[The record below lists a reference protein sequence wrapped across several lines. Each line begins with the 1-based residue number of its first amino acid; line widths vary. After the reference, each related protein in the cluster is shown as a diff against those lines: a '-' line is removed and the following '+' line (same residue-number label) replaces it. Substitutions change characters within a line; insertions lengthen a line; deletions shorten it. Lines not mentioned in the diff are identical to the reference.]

1 MVRVSSSTDTSPL
14 WGVKHPLHGL
24 SLGSEGI
31 SVISGH
37 AIVCWNDRMLVIEC

>member
-14 WGVKHPLHGL
+14 RGMKHPLHGL
-24 SLGSEGI
+24 SLGSAEI

-37 AIVCWNDRMLVIEC
+37 AIGCWNDGMLVIEC